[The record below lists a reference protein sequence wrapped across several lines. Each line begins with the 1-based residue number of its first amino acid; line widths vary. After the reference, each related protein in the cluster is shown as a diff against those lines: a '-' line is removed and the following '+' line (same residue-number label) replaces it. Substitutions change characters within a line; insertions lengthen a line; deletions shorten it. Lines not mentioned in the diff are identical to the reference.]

1 MWRPE
6 IEKLKVT
13 LTATQ
18 SKSHDDLSLSFIE
31 EVSLKGKWKE
41 EREELNHALCPNSQ

>member
-31 EVSLKGKWKE
+31 EVKLINGALGIDRSQPMEVAWK
-41 EREELNHALCPNSQ
+41 